1 MELRALR
8 YFVAVAE
15 ELHFGRA
22 AERLNIAQ
30 PSVSQQI
37 ARLERELGVR
47 LFDRSPR
54 SVRLTDA
61 GRRVL
66 DAAQDVLTAA
76 ERVRVAAHAA
86 ADVVRIGTAPGLTR
100 RLERGI
106 DALREHNATF
116 EAVLVDLPIEGR
128 LAALRRGELH
138 IALALGLVPATPGLL
153 VLPAWSEPLHAVV
166 SRRHPAAGRGRV
178 TVADLAGDVLRL
190 PSREADPPLH
200 DAITAALGPARP
212 RVGRPAATVQ
222 DAVIEIGSDTAS
234 WALLPAEQVAATGST
249 RVCSIPL
256 DPPLAVTGNVIIR
269 DDLPEHC
276 VTAIVGAFRDEPA
289 AASGPPGAGDDAR
302 RAAVPYP

>member
-8 YFVAVAE
+8 YFVTVAE

-22 AERLNIAQ
+22 AQRLNIAQ
-30 PSVSQQI
+30 PAVSQQI

-47 LFDRSPR
+47 LIDRSPR

-61 GRRVL
+61 GHRVL
-66 DAAQDVLTAA
+66 AAAQDVLTAA
-76 ERVRVAAHAA
+76 ERVRVAAHPA

-116 EAVLVDLPIEGR
+116 EAVLVDLPIESR

-138 IALALGLVPATPGLL
+138 IGLARGLVPAAPGLQMH
-153 VLPAWSEPLHAVV
+153 PAWSEPLHVVV
-166 SRRHPAAGRGRV
+166 SVRHP
-178 TVADLAGDVLRL
+178 VADRDRVAIAEMTGSVLRL
-190 PSREADPPLH
+190 PSRDTDPPLH
-200 DAITAALGPARP
+200 DAVTAALDPAGAGLRI
-212 RVGRPAATVQ
+212 GRPTGTVQ
-222 DAVIEIGSDTAS
+222 DAVIEVGSDPKS

-249 RVCSIPL
+249 RVRSIPL
-256 DPPLAVTGNVIIR
+256 DPPITIAGSVILR

-276 VTAIVGAFRDEPA
+276 VTAIVDAFRDAPA
-289 AASGPPGAGDDAR
+289 A
-302 RAAVPYP
+302 